1 MISFKKSKTTW
12 WQKPL
17 VIYNGKHLPAE
28 LAVLSIDLK
37 ENEQGVWINSR
48 GSKSG
53 VIDLERHGRG
63 FRTRRIEIPLFIASK
78 IERIYK
84 TTIRRKGCPDL
95 VIWNPRTKNIRFVE
109 VKCPHW
115 DRVREGQ
122 KEFIQE
128 AKNIGI
134 ETIIIEWEFLNA
146 QHVAAGDL
154 AKAPRVNVGMRF

>member
-1 MISFKKSKTTW
+1 MISFKKSKTIW

-17 VIYNGKHLPAE
+17 VTYYGRRLPAE
-28 LAVLSIDLK
+28 LAILTIDLK
-37 ENEQGVWINSR
+37 GDEQGVWINSR
-48 GSKSG
+48 SSKSG
-53 VIDLERHGRG
+53 VVDLERYGTG
-63 FRTRRIEIPLFIASK
+63 FKTRRIEIPVFVTNT

-84 TTIRRKGCPDL
+84 ATIKRKGCPDL
-95 VIWNPRTKNIRFVE
+95 VIWNTQTKNMRFVE

-122 KEFIQE
+122 KEFIQH
-128 AKNIGI
+128 AKSIGI
-134 ETIIIEWEFLNA
+134 ETIIIEWQFLNA